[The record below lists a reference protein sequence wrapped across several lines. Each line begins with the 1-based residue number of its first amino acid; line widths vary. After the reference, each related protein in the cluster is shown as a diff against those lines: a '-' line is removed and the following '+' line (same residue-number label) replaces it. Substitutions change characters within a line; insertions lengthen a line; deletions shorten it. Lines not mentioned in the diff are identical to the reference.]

1 MFIYLIRHGETAGN
15 AEGVVQMPEA
25 PLSERGLEQAERLG
39 ARLAEAGIGQILA
52 SDYARAE
59 MTAEA
64 LQRATD
70 SPLEIHELLRER
82 NYGDLRGRPYT
93 EVGQYIMME
102 GYEPPNG
109 ESWEVFHE
117 RVDRAW
123 DCVRGAAARAQGSL
137 AVVTHGLVC
146 RSLFRH
152 LQLPASAD
160 PPERFGNTSVTVI
173 EAAKPWR
180 ASVLACTAHLDD
192 GPSDDP
198 TAPSGI

>member
-15 AEGVVQMPEA
+15 AAGVVQMPET
-25 PLSERGLEQAERLG
+25 PLSERGLEQAEHLG
-39 ARLAEAGIGQILA
+39 ARLAEAGIGQILT

-59 MTAEA
+59 MTAQA
-64 LQRATD
+64 VRQATG
-70 SPLEIHELLRER
+70 SPLEIHEVLRER

-93 EVGQYIMME
+93 EVGQYILME

-123 DCVRGAAARAQGSL
+123 DCVRSAIAGTQDSL

-146 RSLFRH
+146 RSLLRHFR
-152 LQLPASAD
+152 LPDGAE

-173 EAAKPWR
+173 QAAEPWL

-192 GPSDDP
+192 GPPDDA